1 MVAAAFQIKGFTI
14 NQSFILFAQAPVQI
28 AHFSGV
34 RLHFYQC
41 LGRLFSLKASF

>member
-28 AHFSGV
+28 AHF
-34 RLHFYQC
+34 